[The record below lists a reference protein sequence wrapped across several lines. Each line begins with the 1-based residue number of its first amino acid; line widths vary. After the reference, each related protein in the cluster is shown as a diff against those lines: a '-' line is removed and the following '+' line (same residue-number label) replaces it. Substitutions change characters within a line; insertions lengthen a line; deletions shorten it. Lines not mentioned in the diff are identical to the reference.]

1 MIQRLTV
8 LSLSAVAV
16 AAPSLASA
24 ATIGELITSVGVFM
38 NTLIGIFIA
47 LAVVVFFWGLIRWL
61 WSVGPDDAHK
71 GLSLMFWGLIAIFV
85 MVSIWGLIRVIRGS
99 VGIDDTQNRAI
110 DPPRV
115 NL

>member
-24 ATIGELITSVGVFM
+24 ATIAELVRDAGGFM

-61 WSVGPDDAHK
+61 WSVGPDDAHQ
-71 GLSLMFWGLIAIFV
+71 GLKIMFWGLIAIFV
-85 MVSIWGLIRVIRGS
+85 MVSIWGLIRVIQGS
-99 VGIDDTQNRAI
+99 VGIDESENRAI